1 MKRILFLTTMLAI
14 ALIPAFAMAQ
24 GMGMG
29 PGAPGGMGPGM
40 PGGMARMWA
49 DLNLSPDQ
57 IQKLEANHISYL
69 KETLPIRNQ
78 IAIKRLEMRELWLQ
92 PTPNQAQI
100 LAKQKEI
107 NALMGQLQEKTTN
120 FLFQSRTVLSPDQ
133 QAKLTAN
140 LSRYGMM
147 RGMMRGNRMGQMWGP
162 YGSRGMHG
170 CPGYLG

>member
-1 MKRILFLTTMLAI
+1 MLAL
-14 ALIPAFAMAQ
+14 ALLPALALAQ

-29 PGAPGGMGPGM
+29 PGGPAGMGPGTA

-57 IQKLEANHISYL
+57 IQKLEANHINYM

-92 PTPNQAQI
+92 PNPNEAQI

-120 FLFQSRTVLSPDQ
+120 FLFQSRTVLTPDQ

-140 LSRYGMM
+140 LSRFGMM
-147 RGMMRGNRMGQMWGP
+147 RGMTRGNMMGRMQGS
-162 YGSRGMHG
+162 YGFRGMYG